1 MVTQQSALT
10 RRNSLTKSP
19 KSTAKNISYRHHQHE
34 HQHPKQNLKSPA
46 QSKKCDHIELKPLNN
61 LKDNSIL
68 TETALSNQ
76 IKLEESVVTPTMTS
90 PRLSII
96 DRLEMF
102 VEPHLT
108 CFRGRDDYSLYLFAP
123 DNR

>member
-1 MVTQQSALT
+1 VVTQQSALT

-19 KSTAKNISYRHHQHE
+19 KSTAKNVSHRHPQHE
-34 HQHPKQNLKSPA
+34 HPKQNLKSPA
-46 QSKKCDHIELKPLNN
+46 QSRKCDHIELKPLNN
-61 LKDNSIL
+61 LKENSIL
-68 TETALSNQ
+68 TETALPNQ
-76 IKLEESVVTPTMTS
+76 IKLEEGVVTPTMTS

-96 DRLEMF
+96 ERVEMF
-102 VEPHLT
+102 LEPHLT